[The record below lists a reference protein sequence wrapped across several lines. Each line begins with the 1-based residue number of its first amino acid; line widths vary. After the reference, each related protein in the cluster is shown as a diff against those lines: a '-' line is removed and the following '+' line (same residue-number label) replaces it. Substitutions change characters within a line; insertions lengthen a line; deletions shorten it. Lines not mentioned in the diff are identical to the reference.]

1 MLTEGQKAP
10 EFSLPANGGGTI
22 SLSDYLGKKVVVLYW
37 YPKDNTPG
45 CTKEACFFRDL
56 EAEFDAAGTAIL
68 GISLD
73 SVKSHEGFAGKFHLG
88 FPLLSDA
95 DKSVS
100 TAYGVFKE
108 KSMYGK
114 TFLGI
119 ERTTF
124 VIDKEGVIRKVWPKV
139 NVEGH
144 IDEVLDF
151 VKSIQ

>member
-10 EFSLPANGGGTI
+10 EFTLPTLGDKKI
-22 SLSDYLGKKVVVLYW
+22 SLSDFKGNKVVVLYW

-56 EAEFDAAGTAIL
+56 ESEFESAGAVIL
-68 GISLD
+68 GVSIDSL
-73 SVKSHEGFAGKFHLG
+73 KSHAKFAEEHHLP
-88 FPLLSDA
+88 FPLLSDE

-114 TFLGI
+114 SFLGV

-124 VIDKEGVIRKVWPKV
+124 VIDKEGIIRKIWPKV

-144 IDEVLDF
+144 VDEVLDF
-151 VKSIQ
+151 VKSL